1 MPDYGGH
8 ATDFDSLQRR
18 IPAVVRHNTDIEMF
32 HQSAPTL
39 QFAEAKTKQRSETS
53 WGGSGKE
60 TMSDHSGKFGSESTG
75 REVHVQELDLDLI
88 RLSSLGGGEPRN
100 AQYTGTKALMLAIL
114 EDGIR
119 SYLSPVGRVRC
130 EAEYWVTST
139 RQRSPFSFTVVCETL
154 GLEPEAVRTAL
165 ERLRA
170 KKTHPRKVLGRSRP
184 NVRRTGRIVTRKTG

>member
-1 MPDYGGH
+1 
-8 ATDFDSLQRR
+8 
-18 IPAVVRHNTDIEMF
+18 
-32 HQSAPTL
+32 
-39 QFAEAKTKQRSETS
+39 
-53 WGGSGKE
+53 
-60 TMSDHSGKFGSESTG
+60 MSDHSGKLGSGEGAG

-88 RLSSLGGGEPRN
+88 RLTSLGGGEPRT

-114 EDGIR
+114 EDGVR
-119 SYLSPVGRVRC
+119 SYLSPVARIRN

-170 KKTHPRKVLGRSRP
+170 KKVHPRRVLGRSRP
-184 NVRRTGRIVTRKTG
+184 NVRRTGRLVTRKIG